1 MEYKKN
7 LWELRMEFI
16 ANYPK
21 TIQGAI
27 KMIEDMEKDLDSSR
41 VSVSHKL
48 EEGFFGGIEIKI
60 ASPYLTYHKPRYA
73 DGGDSILLGVD
84 TMKEMVRHFRRDYRI
99 SNDTDVLYEEMDVV
113 YEFLEIAKKI
123 SAGEVMEY
131 SAIVSDRA
139 AESWILN
146 HGHSITLTK

>member
-1 MEYKKN
+1 MEEIMEYKKN
-7 LWELRMEFI
+7 LWNLKMEFI
-16 ANYPK
+16 ARYPK

-41 VSVSHKL
+41 VSVSYKL

-60 ASPYLTYHKPRYA
+60 ASPYLTYHKPIYA
-73 DGGDSILLGVD
+73 NGGDSILLGVE
-84 TMKEMVRHFRRDYRI
+84 TVKEMIREFGRDYRI
-99 SNDTDVLYEEMDVV
+99 SHDTDVLYEPLDGI

-123 SAGEVMEY
+123 SAGAVLEY
-131 SAIVSDRA
+131 SGRVSDRA

-146 HGHSITLTK
+146 HGH